1 MRLRPIAARL
11 LASGVEGGAV
21 VELADVLWGTLED
34 LEGASPVP
42 GGLRDALDR
51 LDERNDL
58 KTVAVEAEDD

>member
-1 MRLRPIAARL
+1 M
-11 LASGVEGGAV
+11 